1 MLIVQ
6 KFGGSSIADGDRLRR
21 AAGICMRQRQNGNEV
36 VVVVSAM
43 GDTTDLLADRARELG
58 TKPSPREMD
67 ALITTGEQQSAAL
80 LVMTMES
87 LGMPAVSLAGWQ
99 AGIYTDCRYGDSDIR
114 LIAPV
119 RIREA
124 LSRGR
129 VPVVTGFQG
138 VCAAGDIT
146 SLGRGG
152 SDTTAVAL
160 AAALESDCCE
170 IYTDVDGIYT
180 ADPRLIPEAVKLDAI
195 DYRDM
200 LALAEAGSQVLH
212 AKSVELAMANSVVI
226 HLLSSFTDA
235 PGSQVRALR
244 DGSRPDFAGITRSRA
259 SGEISLAG
267 KAADAA
273 ALSRTVLLLAAE
285 GIEVLSGSVGDGRIS
300 VLVKE
305 AEQPRAMQLLH
316 REMILDALE

>member
-43 GDTTDLLADRARELG
+43 GDTTDLLADRARMLG
-58 TKPSPREMD
+58 AKPSPREMD

-87 LGMPAVSLAGWQ
+87 LGIPAVSLAGWQ

-180 ADPRLIPEAVKLDAI
+180 ADPRLIPDAVKLDAI

-226 HLLSSFTDA
+226 HLLSSFNDA

-244 DGSRPDFAGITRSRA
+244 DGSRADFAGITRSRT

-273 ALSRTVLLLAAE
+273 ALSRAVLLLAAE

-300 VLVKE
+300 VLVGE

-316 REMILDALE
+316 REMILDALK

>member
-1 MLIVQ
+1 
-6 KFGGSSIADGDRLRR
+6 
-21 AAGICMRQRQNGNEV
+21 
-36 VVVVSAM
+36 
-43 GDTTDLLADRARELG
+43 
-58 TKPSPREMD
+58 MD

-87 LGMPAVSLAGWQ
+87 LGIPAVSLAGWQ

-180 ADPRLIPEAVKLDAI
+180 ADPRLIPDAVKLGAI

-226 HLLSSFTDA
+226 HLLSSFTDV

-273 ALSRTVLLLAAE
+273 ALSRAVLLLAAE
-285 GIEVLSGSVGDGRIS
+285 GIEVLSGSAGSGRIS
-300 VLVKE
+300 VLVEE
-305 AEQPRAMQLLH
+305 AERPRAMQLLH
-316 REMILDALE
+316 REMILDALK

>member
-1 MLIVQ
+1 MWLCVRFI
-6 KFGGSSIADGDRLRR
+6 LPW
-21 AAGICMRQRQNGNEV
+21 AAPFIT
-36 VVVVSAM
+36 AY
-43 GDTTDLLADRARELG
+43 LL
-58 TKPSPREMD
+58 
-67 ALITTGEQQSAAL
+67 AAL

-87 LGMPAVSLAGWQ
+87 LGIPAVSLAGWQ

-180 ADPRLIPEAVKLDAI
+180 ADPRLIPDAVKLDAI

-226 HLLSSFTDA
+226 HLLSSFNDA
-235 PGSQVRALR
+235 PGSQVLALR
-244 DGSRPDFAGITRSRA
+244 DGSRADFAVITRSRT
-259 SGEISLAG
+259 SGEISLAA

-273 ALSRTVLLLAAE
+273 ALSRAVLLLAAE

-300 VLVKE
+300 VLVGE

-316 REMILDALE
+316 REMILDALK

>member
-43 GDTTDLLADRARELG
+43 GDTTDLLADRARVLG
-58 TKPSPREMD
+58 VKPSPREMD

-87 LGMPAVSLAGWQ
+87 LGIPAVSLAGWQ

-124 LSRGR
+124 LGRGR

-180 ADPRLIPEAVKLDAI
+180 ADPRLIPDAVKLDAI

-200 LALAEAGSQVLH
+200 LAFAEAGSQVLH

-273 ALSRTVLLLAAE
+273 ALSRAVLLLAAE

-300 VLVKE
+300 VLVEE
-305 AEQPRAMQLLH
+305 AEQPHAMQLLH
-316 REMILDALE
+316 REMILGALK

>member
-43 GDTTDLLADRARELG
+43 GDTTDLLADRARVLG
-58 TKPSPREMD
+58 GKPSPREMD

-87 LGMPAVSLAGWQ
+87 LGIPAVSLAGWQ

-180 ADPRLIPEAVKLDAI
+180 ADPRLIPDAVKLSAI

-200 LALAEAGSQVLH
+200 LALAGAGSQVLH

-273 ALSRTVLLLAAE
+273 ALSREVLLLAAE

-300 VLVKE
+300 VLVGE

-316 REMILDALE
+316 REMILDALK

>member
-43 GDTTDLLADRARELG
+43 GDTTDLLADRARVLG
-58 TKPSPREMD
+58 AKPSPREMD

-124 LSRGR
+124 LSRGK

-180 ADPRLIPEAVKLDAI
+180 ADPRLIQEAVKLDAI

-244 DGSRPDFAGITRSRA
+244 DGSRADFAGITRSRT

-273 ALSRTVLLLAAE
+273 ALSRAVLLLAAE
-285 GIEVLSGSVGDGRIS
+285 GIEVLSGSAGDGRIT

-305 AEQPRAMQLLH
+305 EEQPRAMQLLH
-316 REMILDALE
+316 KEMILKALK

>member
-43 GDTTDLLADRARELG
+43 GDTTDLLADRARMLG
-58 TKPSPREMD
+58 AKPSPREMD

-124 LSRGR
+124 LSRGK

-180 ADPRLIPEAVKLDAI
+180 ADPRLIQEAVKLDAI

-244 DGSRPDFAGITRSRA
+244 DGSRADFAGITRSRT

-267 KAADAA
+267 KAADTA
-273 ALSRTVLLLAAE
+273 ALSRAVLLLAAE

-300 VLVKE
+300 VLVGE
-305 AEQPRAMQLLH
+305 AEQPHAMQLLH
-316 REMILDALE
+316 REMILDALK

>member
-273 ALSRTVLLLAAE
+273 ALSRAVLLLAAE

-300 VLVKE
+300 VLVEE
-305 AEQPRAMQLLH
+305 AEQPHAIQLLH
-316 REMILDALE
+316 REMILGALK

>member
-43 GDTTDLLADRARELG
+43 GDTTDLLADRARVLG
-58 TKPSPREMD
+58 GEPSPREMD

-80 LVMTMES
+80 FVMTMES
-87 LGMPAVSLAGWQ
+87 LGIPALSLAGWQ

-160 AAALESDCCE
+160 AAVLESDCCE

-180 ADPRLIPEAVKLDAI
+180 ADPRLIPDAVKLGAI

-226 HLLSSFTDA
+226 HLLSSFTDV

-273 ALSRTVLLLAAE
+273 ALSRAVLLLAAE
-285 GIEVLSGSVGDGRIS
+285 GIEVLSGSAGSGRIS
-300 VLVKE
+300 VLVEE
-305 AEQPRAMQLLH
+305 AERPRAMQLLH
-316 REMILDALE
+316 REMILDALK

>member
-43 GDTTDLLADRARELG
+43 GDTTDLLADRARVLG
-58 TKPSPREMD
+58 AKPSPREMD

-87 LGMPAVSLAGWQ
+87 LGIPAVSLAGWQ

-180 ADPRLIPEAVKLDAI
+180 ADPRLIPDAVKLDAI

-226 HLLSSFTDA
+226 HLLSSFNDA

-273 ALSRTVLLLAAE
+273 ALSRAVLLLAAE

-300 VLVKE
+300 VLVGE

-316 REMILDALE
+316 REMILDALK

>member
-43 GDTTDLLADRARELG
+43 GDTTDLLADRARVLG
-58 TKPSPREMD
+58 AKPSPREMD

-124 LSRGR
+124 LSRGK

-180 ADPRLIPEAVKLDAI
+180 ADPRLIQEAVKLDAI

-226 HLLSSFTDA
+226 HLLSSFNDA

-244 DGSRPDFAGITRSRA
+244 DGSRADFAGITRSRT

-273 ALSRTVLLLAAE
+273 ALSRAVLLLAAE
-285 GIEVLSGSVGDGRIS
+285 GIEVLSGSAGDGRIS
-300 VLVKE
+300 VLVNE

-316 REMILDALE
+316 REMILDALK

>member
-21 AAGICMRQRQNGNEV
+21 AAGICMRQRQNGNEI

-58 TKPSPREMD
+58 AKPSPREMD

-87 LGMPAVSLAGWQ
+87 LGIPAVSLAGWQ

-180 ADPRLIPEAVKLDAI
+180 ADPRLIPDAVKLDAI

-226 HLLSSFTDA
+226 HLLSSFNDA

-244 DGSRPDFAGITRSRA
+244 DGSRADFAGITRSRT

-273 ALSRTVLLLAAE
+273 ALSRAVLLLAAE

-300 VLVKE
+300 VLVGE

-316 REMILDALE
+316 REMILDALK

>member
-21 AAGICMRQRQNGNEV
+21 AAGICMRQRLNGNEV

-43 GDTTDLLADRARELG
+43 GDTTDLLADRARVLG
-58 TKPSPREMD
+58 AKPSPREMD

-124 LSRGR
+124 LSRGK

-180 ADPRLIPEAVKLDAI
+180 ADPRLIQEAVKLDAI

-244 DGSRPDFAGITRSRA
+244 DGSRADFAGITRSRT

-267 KAADAA
+267 KAADTA
-273 ALSRTVLLLAAE
+273 ALSRAVLLLAAE

-305 AEQPRAMQLLH
+305 EEQPRTMQLLH
-316 REMILDALE
+316 REMILKALE

>member
-1 MLIVQ
+1 M
-6 KFGGSSIADGDRLRR
+6 
-21 AAGICMRQRQNGNEV
+21 
-36 VVVVSAM
+36 
-43 GDTTDLLADRARELG
+43 
-58 TKPSPREMD
+58 
-67 ALITTGEQQSAAL
+67 
-80 LVMTMES
+80 
-87 LGMPAVSLAGWQ
+87 
-99 AGIYTDCRYGDSDIR
+99 
-114 LIAPV
+114 
-119 RIREA
+119 
-124 LSRGR
+124 
-129 VPVVTGFQG
+129 TGFQG

-152 SDTTAVAL
+152 SDPPAVAL

-180 ADPRLIPEAVKLDAI
+180 ADPRLIPDAVKLDAI

-226 HLLSSFTDA
+226 HLLSSFNDA

-244 DGSRPDFAGITRSRA
+244 DGSRPDFAGITRSRT

-273 ALSRTVLLLAAE
+273 ALSRAVLLLAAE

-300 VLVKE
+300 VLVGE
-305 AEQPRAMQLLH
+305 AEQPHAMQLLH
-316 REMILDALE
+316 REMILDALK

>member
-21 AAGICMRQRQNGNEV
+21 AAGICMRQRQNGNEI

-58 TKPSPREMD
+58 AKPSPREMD

-87 LGMPAVSLAGWQ
+87 LGIPAVSLAGWQ

-180 ADPRLIPEAVKLDAI
+180 ADPRLIPDAVKLDAI

-226 HLLSSFTDA
+226 HLLSSFNDA

-244 DGSRPDFAGITRSRA
+244 DGSRADFAGITRSRT

-273 ALSRTVLLLAAE
+273 ALSRAVLLLAAE

-300 VLVKE
+300 VLVRE

-316 REMILDALE
+316 REMILDALK

>member
-58 TKPSPREMD
+58 AKPSPREMD

-87 LGMPAVSLAGWQ
+87 LGIPAVSLAGWQ

-180 ADPRLIPEAVKLDAI
+180 ADPRLIPDAVKLDAI

-226 HLLSSFTDA
+226 HLLSSFNDA

-244 DGSRPDFAGITRSRA
+244 DGSRADFAGITRSRT

-273 ALSRTVLLLAAE
+273 ALSRAVLLLAAE

-300 VLVKE
+300 VLVGE
-305 AEQPRAMQLLH
+305 AEQPRAMQLMH
-316 REMILDALE
+316 REMILDALK

>member
-58 TKPSPREMD
+58 AKPSPREMD

-87 LGMPAVSLAGWQ
+87 LGIPAVSLAGWQ
-99 AGIYTDCRYGDSDIR
+99 AGIYTDCCYGDSDIR

-180 ADPRLIPEAVKLDAI
+180 ADPRLIPDAVKLSAI

-273 ALSRTVLLLAAE
+273 ALSRAVLLLAAE
-285 GIEVLSGSVGDGRIS
+285 GIEVLSGSAGSGRIS
-300 VLVKE
+300 VLVEE
-305 AEQPRAMQLLH
+305 AERPRAMQLLH
-316 REMILDALE
+316 REMILDALK

>member
-43 GDTTDLLADRARELG
+43 GDTTDLLADRARVLG
-58 TKPSPREMD
+58 AKPSPREMD

-87 LGMPAVSLAGWQ
+87 LGIPAVSLAGWQ

-138 VCAAGDIT
+138 VCAAGDMT

-180 ADPRLIPEAVKLDAI
+180 ADPRLIPDAVKLDAI

-226 HLLSSFTDA
+226 HLLSSFNDA

-244 DGSRPDFAGITRSRA
+244 DGSRADFAGITRSRT

-273 ALSRTVLLLAAE
+273 ALSRAVLLLAAE

-300 VLVKE
+300 VLVGE

-316 REMILDALE
+316 RKMILDALK

>member
-43 GDTTDLLADRARELG
+43 GDTTDLLADRARVLG
-58 TKPSPREMD
+58 AKPSPREMD

-124 LSRGR
+124 LSRGK

-180 ADPRLIPEAVKLDAI
+180 ADPRLIQEAVKLDAI

-244 DGSRPDFAGITRSRA
+244 DGSRADFAGITRSRT

-267 KAADAA
+267 KAADTA
-273 ALSRTVLLLAAE
+273 ALSRAVLLLAAE

-305 AEQPRAMQLLH
+305 EEQPRAMQLLH
-316 REMILDALE
+316 REMILGALK

>member
-21 AAGICMRQRQNGNEV
+21 AAGICMRQRLNGNEV

-43 GDTTDLLADRARELG
+43 GDTTDLLADRARVLG
-58 TKPSPREMD
+58 GKPSQREMD

-87 LGMPAVSLAGWQ
+87 LGIPAVSLAGWQ

-180 ADPRLIPEAVKLDAI
+180 ADPRLIPDAVKLDAI

-273 ALSRTVLLLAAE
+273 ALSRAVLLLAAE

-300 VLVKE
+300 VLVEE
-305 AEQPRAMQLLH
+305 AEQPHAMQLLH
-316 REMILDALE
+316 REMILDALK

>member
-43 GDTTDLLADRARELG
+43 GDTTDLLADRARVLG
-58 TKPSPREMD
+58 AKPSPREMD

-87 LGMPAVSLAGWQ
+87 LGIPAVSLAGWQ

-180 ADPRLIPEAVKLDAI
+180 ADPRLIPDAVKLDAI

-226 HLLSSFTDA
+226 HLLSSFNDA

-244 DGSRPDFAGITRSRA
+244 DGSRADFAGITRSRT

-273 ALSRTVLLLAAE
+273 ALSRAVLLLAAE

-300 VLVKE
+300 VLVGE

-316 REMILDALE
+316 RKMILDALK

>member
-43 GDTTDLLADRARELG
+43 GDTTDLLADRARMLG
-58 TKPSPREMD
+58 AKPSPREMD

-124 LSRGR
+124 LSRGK

-180 ADPRLIPEAVKLDAI
+180 ADPRLIQEAVKLDAI

-244 DGSRPDFAGITRSRA
+244 DGSRADFAGITRSRT

-273 ALSRTVLLLAAE
+273 ALSRAVLLLAAE
-285 GIEVLSGSVGDGRIS
+285 GIEVLSGSAGDGRIS
-300 VLVKE
+300 VLVEE
-305 AEQPRAMQLLH
+305 AEQPRTMQLLH
-316 REMILDALE
+316 REMILKALK

>member
-43 GDTTDLLADRARELG
+43 GDTTDLLADRARVLG
-58 TKPSPREMD
+58 AKPSPREMD

-87 LGMPAVSLAGWQ
+87 LGIPAVSLAGWQ

-180 ADPRLIPEAVKLDAI
+180 ADPRLIPDAVKLDAI

-200 LALAEAGSQVLH
+200 LALAGAGSQVLH
-212 AKSVELAMANSVVI
+212 VKSVELAMANSVVI

-273 ALSRTVLLLAAE
+273 ALSRAVLLLAAE
-285 GIEVLSGSVGDGRIS
+285 GIEVLSGSAGSGRIS
-300 VLVKE
+300 VLVEE
-305 AEQPRAMQLLH
+305 AERPRAMQLLH
-316 REMILDALE
+316 REMILDALK

>member
-58 TKPSPREMD
+58 AKPSPREMD

-87 LGMPAVSLAGWQ
+87 LGIPAVSLAGWQ

-226 HLLSSFTDA
+226 HLLSSFNDA

-244 DGSRPDFAGITRSRA
+244 DGSRADFAGITRSRT

-273 ALSRTVLLLAAE
+273 ALSRAVLLLAAE

-300 VLVKE
+300 VLVGE

-316 REMILDALE
+316 REMILDALK

>member
-43 GDTTDLLADRARELG
+43 GDTTDLLADRARVLG
-58 TKPSPREMD
+58 AKPSPREMD

-87 LGMPAVSLAGWQ
+87 LGIPAVSLAGWQ

-180 ADPRLIPEAVKLDAI
+180 ADPRLIPDAVKLDAI

-226 HLLSSFTDA
+226 HLLSSFNDT

-244 DGSRPDFAGITRSRA
+244 DGSRADFAGITRSRT

-273 ALSRTVLLLAAE
+273 ALSRAVLLLAAE

-300 VLVKE
+300 VLVGE
-305 AEQPRAMQLLH
+305 AEQLRAMQLLH
-316 REMILDALE
+316 REMILDALK

>member
-43 GDTTDLLADRARELG
+43 GDTTDLLADRARVLG
-58 TKPSPREMD
+58 AKPSPREMD

-124 LSRGR
+124 LSRGK

-180 ADPRLIPEAVKLDAI
+180 ADPRLIQEAVKLNAI

-244 DGSRPDFAGITRSRA
+244 DGSRADFAGITRSRT

-273 ALSRTVLLLAAE
+273 ALSRAVLLLAAE
-285 GIEVLSGSVGDGRIS
+285 GIEVLSGSAGDGRIT

-305 AEQPRAMQLLH
+305 EEQPRAMQLLH
-316 REMILDALE
+316 KEMILKALK

>member
-43 GDTTDLLADRARELG
+43 GDTTDLLADRARVLG
-58 TKPSPREMD
+58 GKPSPREMD

-87 LGMPAVSLAGWQ
+87 LGIPAVSLAGWQ

-124 LSRGR
+124 LGRGR
-129 VPVVTGFQG
+129 V
-138 VCAAGDIT
+138 
-146 SLGRGG
+146 
-152 SDTTAVAL
+152 TTAVAL

-180 ADPRLIPEAVKLDAI
+180 ADPRLIPDAVKLSAI

-200 LALAEAGSQVLH
+200 LALAGAGSQVLH

-273 ALSRTVLLLAAE
+273 ALSRAVLLLAAE

-300 VLVKE
+300 VLVEE
-305 AEQPRAMQLLH
+305 AEQPHAMQLLH
-316 REMILDALE
+316 REMILGALK

>member
-43 GDTTDLLADRARELG
+43 GDTTDLLADRARVLG
-58 TKPSPREMD
+58 GEPSPREMD

-87 LGMPAVSLAGWQ
+87 LGIPALSLAGWQ

-160 AAALESDCCE
+160 AAVLESDCCE

-180 ADPRLIPEAVKLDAI
+180 ADPRLIPDAVKLGAI

-273 ALSRTVLLLAAE
+273 ALSRAVLLLAAE
-285 GIEVLSGSVGDGRIS
+285 GIEVLSGSAGSGRIS
-300 VLVKE
+300 VLVEE
-305 AEQPRAMQLLH
+305 AERPRAMQLLH
-316 REMILDALE
+316 REMILDALK

>member
-43 GDTTDLLADRARELG
+43 GDTTDLLADRARVLG
-58 TKPSPREMD
+58 AKPSPREMD

-87 LGMPAVSLAGWQ
+87 LGIPAVSLAGWQ

-180 ADPRLIPEAVKLDAI
+180 ADPRLIPDAVKLDAI

-200 LALAEAGSQVLH
+200 LALAGAGSQVLH
-212 AKSVELAMANSVVI
+212 VKSVELAMANSVVI

-244 DGSRPDFAGITRSRA
+244 DGSRPDLAGITRSRA

-273 ALSRTVLLLAAE
+273 ALSRAVLLLAAE

-300 VLVKE
+300 VLVEE

-316 REMILDALE
+316 TEMILDALK